1 MIEVRDCY
9 KNVKLHKKNIG
20 LFPYYI
26 HNHPL
31 KDVHDEVEI
40 VYADIYTDDGERY
53 HYEKCQL
60 GDMIEADKH
69 CIYVKGDTCEGRP
82 ILDIVVRTKYYY
94 DFEVPDSTE
103 NIPQNE
109 AQIGL
114 KLNEIP
120 NCVSLA
126 ESLENN
132 DLNGILS
139 VYEGANLGWI
149 ETPYIAPTAT
159 ISVDNSEGTYSYSWA
174 DENEWGV
181 STGPIQPSY
190 TIWSDADIAELRQII
205 EEHRNNNG

>member
-20 LFPYYI
+20 LFPYHI
-26 HNHPL
+26 INHPI

-40 VYADIYTDDGERY
+40 IYVDIYTDAGRH

-82 ILDIVVRTKYYY
+82 ILDMTVRTKYYY

-103 NIPQNE
+103 NIPLNE
-109 AQIGL
+109 AQMGL
-114 KLNEIP
+114 KLNEKAFNNTI
-120 NCVSLA
+120 SI
-126 ESLENN
+126 SLENN

-139 VYEGANLGWI
+139 VCDSPNNLTAWTTVDTENGTF
-149 ETPYIAPTAT
+149 EYSRPTDTSWT
-159 ISVDNSEGTYSYSWA
+159 IRPVA
-174 DENEWGV
+174 
-181 STGPIQPSY
+181 TGPVQPSSML
-190 TIWSDADIAELRQII
+190 WSDADIAELRQII
-205 EEHRNNNG
+205 EEYRNNE